1 MPNRIEFGRDVVS
14 ADTVGVGSLS
24 SAGVASLVPK
34 GLWRPFYIEEEMTV
48 STSGATTDSTAYL
61 LPANSLILCAMAYVT
76 TTIAAATNW
85 ALGDSSTAD
94 RFVTANTDLTAGT
107 TKYSANQ
114 WDHSKAAG
122 YTPWQAA
129 AAKIRI
135 TTTGSTPTAG
145 KIKVVVM
152 GFEFTAPAS

>member
-1 MPNRIEFGRDVVS
+1 MPNRIEIGKDLVS
-14 ADTVGVGSLS
+14 ASSVGVGTLT
-24 SAGVASLVPK
+24 SAGVASLVSN
-34 GLWRPFYIEEEMTV
+34 GLCQPFYAEEELTI
-48 STSGATTDSTAYL
+48 STSGATTDSTQSL

-76 TTIAAATNW
+76 TTLTLCTNW

-94 RFVTANTDLTAGT
+94 RFVTATTALTAGT

-129 AAKIRI
+129 AASIRV
-135 TTTGSTPTAG
+135 TTTGTTPGAG
-145 KIKVVVM
+145 KIKVVVI
-152 GFEFTAPAS
+152 GLQFTAPTS

>member
-1 MPNRIEFGRDVVS
+1 MPNRIEIGKDLVS
-14 ADTVGVGSLS
+14 ADTIGLGTITS
-24 SAGVASLVPK
+24 GVAALVAK
-34 GLWRPFYIEEEMTV
+34 GLGQPFYAEEELTI
-48 STSGATTDSTAYL
+48 STSGATTDSTQKL

-76 TTIAAATNW
+76 TTLVACTNW

-94 RFVTANTDLTAGT
+94 RFVTATTDLTAAT

-129 AAKIRI
+129 AASIRV

-145 KIKVVVM
+145 KIKIVVI
-152 GFEFTAPAS
+152 GFQFTAPAS